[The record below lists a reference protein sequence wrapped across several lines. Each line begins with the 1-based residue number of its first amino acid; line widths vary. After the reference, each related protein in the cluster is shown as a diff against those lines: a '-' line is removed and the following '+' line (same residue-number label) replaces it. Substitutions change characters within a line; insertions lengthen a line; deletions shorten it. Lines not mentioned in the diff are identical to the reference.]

1 MLGPANRQKATTTTI
16 TMKMHIEKHTM
27 QEPEQAQE
35 PRTVSGVGAAAE
47 AGTVNGTGGGIGA
60 RTGAG
65 IGARTEG
72 GDEVVASTRG
82 GTGSLN

>member
-1 MLGPANRQKATTTTI
+1 
-16 TMKMHIEKHTM
+16 MKMHIEKHTM

-47 AGTVNGTGGGIGA
+47 AVNGTGGGIAA